1 MWNRFQWQAT
11 LRISFV
17 PSSTLKNGTYPFAV
31 DAGYV
36 QDGKFFA
43 LSDKVQVVFDIPDD
57 YRKFQQNQCQL
68 RNLADDIPG
77 TVHGEE
83 GNLARSMTL
92 TGFLP
97 ASTRTRL

>member
-17 PSSTLKNGTYPFAV
+17 PSSTLNDGTYPFAV

-36 QDGKFFA
+36 QDVKFFA
-43 LSDKVQVVFDIPDD
+43 LIDKVQVVFDILDD
-57 YRKFQQNQCQL
+57 YRKFQQNQCQFE
-68 RNLADDIPG
+68 NLAGDILG
-77 TVHGEE
+77 TVNGEE

-92 TGFLP
+92 TGILP
-97 ASTRTRL
+97 ALTRTRL